1 MIKENRW
8 MKIFEAIETNTGI
21 IILIIMSLLVIV
33 QVFSRYLFNYSFVW
47 AEELVRYLMIWM
59 VMIGAALVQA
69 KNDHIRIDFFPL
81 MLNPKGRII
90 LETVFRLFTL
100 IFLTILLVKGVKLAN
115 FNKMFESSGL
125 RISMFWPMLAI
136 PVGAFLITI
145 YTVINLWKDIYRLFF
160 WSTEKLRELE
170 NKEISE

>member
-1 MIKENRW
+1 
-8 MKIFEAIETNTGI
+8 MKIFEAIETHTGI

-100 IFLTILLVKGVKLAN
+100 IFPYNGRKSCCAIL
-115 FNKMFESSGL
+115 
-125 RISMFWPMLAI
+125 
-136 PVGAFLITI
+136 
-145 YTVINLWKDIYRLFF
+145 
-160 WSTEKLRELE
+160 
-170 NKEISE
+170 